1 MGTSGAYGG
10 SNNQPWRD
18 VHDAFGGM
26 PPGPGAGGPGDGD
39 GDGGDGDGDGDEGDS
54 AAGLANAIANAL
66 GSDDAGVSAPA
77 PASPHALGSLIARGS
92 GGGGGGGGGGVAR
105 SGGLRGESGGTGRSG
120 TGSGRSIARNA
131 ARGGAAI
138 GGAYALRAGDA
149 TALAGLGLDLDHLR
163 TLSPR
168 AQCARILDAVLGEGG
183 HPDEAALRAA
193 AVEQMKAVLS
203 DPAAPPPAEG
213 DALRTF
219 IASYVFQLALVEL
232 RSGLERKD
240 IDVPEAARREGQ
252 LLRYLKKRVEQ
263 LRVPARGRLPIQ
275 QFAQHAD
282 RLVREMLNMLRRR

>member
-10 SNNQPWRD
+10 SNTQPWRD
-18 VHDAFGGM
+18 VHDAFGEM
-26 PPGPGAGGPGDGD
+26 PPGPGPGDAGDGD
-39 GDGGDGDGDGDEGDS
+39 GDGADGDSGDS
-54 AAGLANAIANAL
+54 AAGLAGAISNAL
-66 GSDDAGVSAPA
+66 GSDDGGVSAPA
-77 PASPHALGSLIARGS
+77 PASPYALGSLIARGP
-92 GGGGGGGGGGVAR
+92 GGGGGGGGGGASR
-105 SGGLRGESGGTGRSG
+105 PGGLRGESGGTGRSG
-120 TGSGRSIARNA
+120 GGSSRSIGRSA

-149 TALAGLGLDLDHLR
+149 TALADLGLDLDHLR

-203 DPAAPPPAEG
+203 EPTAPPPAEG
-213 DALRTF
+213 DALRAF

-240 IDVPEAARREGQ
+240 IDVPEAALREGQ

-263 LRVPARGRLPIQ
+263 LSVPARGRMPIQ

-282 RLVREMLNMLRRR
+282 RLVREMLKMLRDR

>member
-10 SNNQPWRD
+10 SNTQPWRD
-18 VHDAFGGM
+18 AHDAFEGM
-26 PPGPGAGGPGDGD
+26 PPGPGLGGPGDGD
-39 GDGGDGDGDGDEGDS
+39 DGDAGDGDGEDS
-54 AAGLANAIANAL
+54 AAGLAGAIADAL
-66 GSDDAGVSAPA
+66 GRDDAGVSAPA
-77 PASPHALGSLIARGS
+77 QASPYALGSLIARGPG
-92 GGGGGGGGGGVAR
+92 GGGGGGGGGGVVR

-120 TGSGRSIARNA
+120 TGSGRSIGRGA

-149 TALAGLGLDLDHLR
+149 TALADLGLDLDHLR
-163 TLSPR
+163 TLSRR

-203 DPAAPPPAEG
+203 EPTAPPAEG
-213 DALRTF
+213 DALRGF

-240 IDVPEAARREGQ
+240 INVPEAARREGQ

-263 LRVPARGRLPIQ
+263 LKVPARGRLRIQ
-275 QFAQHAD
+275 EFAQHAD
-282 RLVREMLNMLRRR
+282 RLVREMLNMLRGRR